1 MMERQDVYARLKAL
15 HEEHLLRFFGDLT
28 PDEQQA
34 FLDQLSST
42 DFSCLASFPHRTDP
56 VRHGVFSPLPAMRLD
71 DIHAQR
77 DAFRTRGLEEAEKG
91 SLGAVLLA
99 GGMGTRLGAD
109 GPKGVFDIGVT
120 HPVYI
125 FQRIFENLMYA
136 ATRIGRPVHLAVMT
150 SDRNDGETR
159 SFLSSHAF
167 FGYPAD
173 YVHFFRQEMAPAVDE
188 EGHLLLEAPG
198 RLATSPNGNGGWLRS
213 MAASGI
219 LDLFRRDGVRWLNV
233 FAVDNVLQ
241 NICDPI
247 FFGATLESGRPCG
260 AKVVRKAGPEE
271 KVGVMCLEDGRPTVV
286 EYYELTDEMRN
297 ARDGQGRYLYDFG
310 VINNYL
316 FRIEDAV
323 RVMNGSMPLHFAHKK
338 IDCIDEKGR
347 PVHPKE
353 PNGWKFEYFIFDL
366 IHELDGCLPFEV
378 ERDREFAPIK
388 NRTGVDSVESARA
401 LLIRNGF
408 RL

>member
-1 MMERQDVYARLKAL
+1 
-15 HEEHLLRFFGDLT
+15 
-28 PDEQQA
+28 
-34 FLDQLSST
+34 
-42 DFSCLASFPHRTDP
+42 
-56 VRHGVFSPLPAMRLD
+56 
-71 DIHAQR
+71 
-77 DAFRTRGLEEAEKG
+77 
-91 SLGAVLLA
+91 
-99 GGMGTRLGAD
+99 
-109 GPKGVFDIGVT
+109 
-120 HPVYI
+120 
-125 FQRIFENLMYA
+125 
-136 ATRIGRPVHLAVMT
+136 
-150 SDRNDGETR
+150 
-159 SFLSSHAF
+159 
-167 FGYPAD
+167 
-173 YVHFFRQEMAPAVDE
+173 
-188 EGHLLLEAPG
+188 
-198 RLATSPNGNGGWLRS
+198 
-213 MAASGI
+213 
-219 LDLFRRDGVRWLNV
+219 
-233 FAVDNVLQ
+233 
-241 NICDPI
+241 
-247 FFGATLESGRPCG
+247 
-260 AKVVRKAGPEE
+260 
-271 KVGVMCLEDGRPTVV
+271 MCLEDSRPTVV

-408 RL
+408 RHPGSLLQGWSPLAQRLCR